1 MDMQHIMHNID
12 KVYLITSFAE
22 NDNPERLGLC
32 KTAQETISQSVP
44 CDHIIVTSQNEWEK
58 AWRDIKEDCAE
69 GIAPLIHLAMH
80 GDIDGIHIQGLGQY
94 AWSDLMNCLE
104 EVNNNCNHQLV
115 VFMQVCHGAHCLD
128 ELKQMKRPPFFIM
141 LASLDRIDIGN
152 TFSNLKY
159 FYEKA
164 ANGTLG
170 DAIWTYV
177 EKVKASESFYPNIN
191 HQWSLFK
198 KNDSLPNELFE
209 CLITPNND
217 KGETSQL

>member
-1 MDMQHIMHNID
+1 MQHIMHNID

-80 GDIDGIHIQGLGQY
+80 GDIEGVHIQGLDELY
-94 AWSDLMNCLE
+94 AWPDLMDCLE
-104 EVNNNCNHQLV
+104 EVNNSCNHQLV
-115 VFMQVCHGAHCLD
+115 VFMQVCHGAHCLAN
-128 ELKQMKRPPFFIM
+128 LKQREYPPFYIM
-141 LASLDRIDIGN
+141 IASLDKIDIGN

-164 ANGTLG
+164 TNGALG

-177 EKVKASESFYPNIN
+177 EEVKSSESFYTNVK
-191 HQWSLFK
+191 HQWCLYK
-198 KNDSLPNELFE
+198 KNDSMPNELFA
-209 CLITPNND
+209 CIIKPNNN
-217 KGETSQL
+217 E